1 MSKIKTI
8 AEAILDARAQELIR
22 QQNLAEIAENIQ
34 FEKAKYRVINEYPVL
49 WQALLDE
56 GLEAELF
63 SVLRN
68 DEVMIRFK
76 KPDVAKFDLKVGLAA
91 KGFPFPD
98 FTDHPTDLSGQ
109 YDFTQVPESLWL
121 ALYNILIR
129 PYDENE
135 ND

>member
-34 FEKAKYRVINEYPVL
+34 FEKAKYRIINEYPEL

-56 GLEAELF
+56 GADAELLTI
-63 SVLRN
+63 SRDDQIV
-68 DEVMIRFK
+68 IRFI
-76 KPDVAKFDLKVGLAA
+76 KPNVAKFDLEVGLAA

-98 FTDHPTDLSGQ
+98 FTDHPADLSGD

-121 ALYNILIR
+121 ALYNVFIR
-129 PYDENE
+129 RKRK
-135 ND
+135 